1 MLIAIF
7 NNLPELILGL
17 CWTGVVF
24 ASGRKFE
31 RWKSARAE

>member
-1 MLIAIF
+1 MMIAIF

-24 ASGRKFE
+24 TLGKRYGRW
-31 RWKSARAE
+31 R